1 MDFSTNLRNI
11 LEKKQLRQADLC
23 RITGIQTSL
32 MSDYIKGKKSPAISN
47 AILIADALN
56 MSLDI
61 LVGKDKT
68 SIENIESE
76 NSFEL
81 NEKFKKI
88 REELALSQ
96 SEFGESIGLTK
107 SSISNIENNSR
118 NVTEKHIK
126 LICNELNV
134 NEDWIRF
141 GSGDMFIKTDIN
153 ERLKLV
159 RLYFN
164 LSQKDFGSRLTIAQN
179 YLSNIEKGY
188 RNVTDKIIKITCFEF
203 NINEEWLRTGTG
215 NMFTRQDDILQQVA
229 IEYNLD
235 ESDIKIFRNYLKLS
249 KDERNVI
256 KKYFF
261 SFSDKAVNK
270 D

>member
-1 MDFSTNLRNI
+1 MNKKINEQIKLLRNELNLSQRDFS
-11 LEKKQLRQADLC
+11 EKIEVGHSTLAMWEIGTRTPKD
-23 RITGIQTSL
+23 IH
-32 MSDYIKGKKSPAISN
+32 IS
-47 AILIADALN
+47 
-56 MSLDI
+56 
-61 LVGKDKT
+61 
-68 SIENIESE
+68 
-76 NSFEL
+76 
-81 NEKFKKI
+81 KI
-88 REELALSQ
+88 C
-96 SEFGESIGLTK
+96 SEF
-107 SSISNIENNSR
+107 
-118 NVTEKHIK
+118 
-126 LICNELNV
+126 NV

-215 NMFTRQDDILQQVA
+215 NMFVEHDDILQQVA

-235 ESDIKIFRNYLKLS
+235 ESDIDIFRNYLKLS